1 MHRRRWRL
9 ARAARGGALVGGE
22 ARLEE
27 VAHFVR
33 MQMDLVADNRRR
45 AAADKRAAARRARQ
59 PPPAPAHPATK
70 IDPLALP
77 RVG

>member
-1 MHRRRWRL
+1 
-9 ARAARGGALVGGE
+9 
-22 ARLEE
+22 
-27 VAHFVR
+27 
-33 MQMDLVADNRRR
+33 MDLVADNRRR

-59 PPPAPAHPATK
+59 PPPLPVHPAAK